1 MSSSPAP
8 LLCDRAALLR
18 NRARV
23 RDDALFLH
31 QMAQDEIEDRL
42 AMVKKTFTRP
52 AIVTGHPDRWRD
64 VIAGAAVVADAE
76 TLDLAPGVHDL
87 VIHAIALH
95 WANDPVGQLIQCRR
109 ALVPDGLL
117 LAVLPGGRTLNEL
130 RSCLSQA
137 EAELRG
143 GLSPRVLPM
152 GDIRDLGA
160 LLQRAGFA
168 LPVADAVTVTAEYDG
183 LTRLMQDLR
192 HMGEANALHARDRHP
207 TRPGLFRRAE
217 DLYAAHF
224 PGEQKALRASFELL
238 TLTGWAPADT
248 QPKPLRPGSAKARLA
263 DALGTD
269 ETPLPD

>member
-1 MSSSPAP
+1 M
-8 LLCDRAALLR
+8 
-18 NRARV
+18 
-23 RDDALFLH
+23 FLH
-31 QMAQDEIEDRL
+31 DLAQAEIEDRL
-42 AMVKKTFTRP
+42 DMVKKAFTRP
-52 AIVTGHPDRWRD
+52 AIVTGHPGRWAE
-64 VIAGAAVVADAE
+64 VIEGAVIVPDE
-76 TLDLAPGVHDL
+76 DTLDLAPGAHDL
-87 VIHAIALH
+87 VVHVMALH

-137 EAELRG
+137 ESALRG

-168 LPVADAVTVTAEYDG
+168 LPVADAAVTVAEYDN
-183 LTRLMQDLR
+183 LARLMHDLR
-192 HMGEANALHARDRHP
+192 HMGEANALSARDRQP
-207 TRPGLFRRAE
+207 TRPALFRAAE
-217 DLYAAHF
+217 RLYAEHF
-224 PGEQKALRASFELL
+224 PGRQKALRASFELL
-238 TLTGWAPADT
+238 TLTGWAPADS